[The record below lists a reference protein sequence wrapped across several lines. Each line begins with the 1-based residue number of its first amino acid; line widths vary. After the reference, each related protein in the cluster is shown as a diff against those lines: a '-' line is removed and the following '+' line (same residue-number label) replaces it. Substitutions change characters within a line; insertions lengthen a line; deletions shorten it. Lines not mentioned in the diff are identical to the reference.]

1 MAFRDKHLI
10 IGAGPV
16 GLAMAKAMKQHGLPY
31 DQVDAGPGLGGNW
44 RHGLYENV
52 HIVSSK
58 RSTAFADYPMPAHYP
73 DFPSA
78 AQLLAY
84 LESYARVHGLD
95 AAIEPGRTV
104 SAVRP
109 LVDDTW
115 NVVLDDDE
123 HRHYKGVIVCNGHH
137 RDPRMPTYP
146 GQESAPLIHAN
157 DYRAPSELQDKRILV
172 IGGGNSACDIAS
184 EAARVGASSD
194 MSLRSG
200 YWFLP
205 KTFLGRPLTDLPIWN
220 LPVFVQRLVLRGVIQ
235 LVIGDY
241 RAYGLQRPRQKL
253 FERHPTFG
261 TEVLGYMAQGRIKP
275 RPDIECFDGRTVRFR
290 DGSTGE
296 YDLVVAATGYHNS
309 FPFLPAGMIDVKNDA
324 VQVYGSAFPPD
335 VKNLYIVGSNQ
346 PRNGFG
352 NIVTPAVALFARLI
366 RMQDEIEH
374 PIGAVLQ
381 WQGDPLPETNL
392 MDPGAA
398 NREIWLSNRM
408 LWVLRLQSRRPAVS
422 PANAGGSV
430 RPLNSSKMTRRL
442 QNCQMRFPRNAKQRR
457 HERSRAISMGQWR
470 APAANSSA
478 PDRSRSI
485 AARSLLSAASK

>member
-1 MAFRDKHLI
+1 MSAHGFRGRTGAPFQDLPSNFRMYGMAFRDRHLI

-16 GLAMAKAMKQHGLPY
+16 GLAMASAMKQQGLAY
-31 DQVDAGPGLGGNW
+31 DHVDAGPGLGGNW
-44 RHGLYENV
+44 RHGLYQNV

-58 RSTAFADYPMPAHYP
+58 RSTAFADYPMPEHYP

-84 LESYARVHGLD
+84 LESYARDRGID
-95 AAIEPGRTV
+95 AAIETGREVT
-104 SAVRP
+104 SVRP

-115 NVVLDDDE
+115 HVVLDGGE
-123 HRHYKGVIVCNGHH
+123 QRHYKGVVICNGHH
-137 RDPRMPTYP
+137 RAPKWPSYP
-146 GQESAPLIHAN
+146 GQDTAPLIHAH
-157 DYRAPSELQDKRILV
+157 DYRAPADLAGRRVLV

-205 KTFLGRPLTDLPIWN
+205 KTFLGRPLTDLAVWS
-220 LPVFVQRLVLRGVIQ
+220 LPVFMQRLILCGIIR

-241 RAYGLQRPRQKL
+241 RAYGLQRPQLRL

-261 TEVLGYMAQGRIKP
+261 TEVLGYITQGRIKP
-275 RPDIECFDGRTVRFR
+275 RPDIARFDGKTVHFR
-290 DGSTGE
+290 DGSRAD
-296 YDLVVAATGYHNS
+296 YDLVVAATGYLNS
-309 FPFLPAGMIDVKNDA
+309 FPFLPSGMIEVKNDA
-324 VQVYGSAFPPD
+324 VQVYGSAFPAN

-398 NREIWLSNRM
+398 KREIWLSNRM
-408 LWVLRLQSRRPAVS
+408 LWVLRWQA
-422 PANAGGSV
+422 
-430 RPLNSSKMTRRL
+430 RRL
-442 QNCQMRFPRNAKQRR
+442 VRECRWLGPPAEFIEQR
-457 HERSRAISMGQWR
+457 A
-470 APAANSSA
+470 APSEVPDPPAHSVAAA
-478 PDRSRSI
+478 
-485 AARSLLSAASK
+485 

>member
-16 GLAMAKAMKQHGLPY
+16 GLAMANAMKQQGLAY
-31 DQVDAGPGLGGNW
+31 DHVDAGPGLGGNW

-58 RSTAFADYPMPAHYP
+58 RSTAFADYPMPQHYP

-78 AQLLAY
+78 AQLLSY
-84 LESYARVHGLD
+84 LESYARDHDIDTV
-95 AAIEPGRTV
+95 IETGRTV
-104 SAVRP
+104 TAVRP
-109 LVDDTW
+109 LIDDTW
-115 NVVLDDDE
+115 HVEIDGE
-123 HRHYKGVIVCNGHH
+123 ERRHYKGVIICNGHH
-137 RDPRMPTYP
+137 RDPRWPSYP
-146 GQESAPLIHAN
+146 GQETAPLIHAH
-157 DYRAPSELQDKRILV
+157 DYRAPSDLAGKRVLV

-184 EAARVGASSD
+184 EAARVGRSSD

-220 LPVFVQRLVLRGVIQ
+220 LPVFMQRLILRGVIR

-241 RAYGLQRPRQKL
+241 RAYGLQRPRSKL

-261 TEVLGYMAQGRIKP
+261 TEVLGYIAQGRINP
-275 RPDIECFDGRTVRFR
+275 RPDIERFEGNTAR
-290 DGSTGE
+290 FSDGSTSE

-309 FPFLPAGMIDVKNDA
+309 FPFLPPGMIEVKNDA
-324 VQVYGSAFPPD
+324 VQVYGSAFPAN

-374 PIGAVLQ
+374 PIGAVLE

-398 NREIWLSNRM
+398 KREIWLSNRM
-408 LWVLRLQSRRPAVS
+408 LWFLRLQSRRLVRERRWLGPPAEFI
-422 PANAGGSV
+422 GQEFLQSV
-430 RPLNSSKMTRRL
+430 EPETVPEN
-442 QNCQMRFPRNAKQRR
+442 RNV
-457 HERSRAISMGQWR
+457 
-470 APAANSSA
+470 AAA
-478 PDRSRSI
+478 
-485 AARSLLSAASK
+485 